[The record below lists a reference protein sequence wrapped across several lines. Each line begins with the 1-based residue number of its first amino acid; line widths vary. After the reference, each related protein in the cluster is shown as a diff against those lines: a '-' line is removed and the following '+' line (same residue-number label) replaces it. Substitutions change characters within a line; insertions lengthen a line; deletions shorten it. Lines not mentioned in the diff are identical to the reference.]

1 LTLYLDSSALVKLVI
16 SEPET
21 RALRA
26 FLRQRAERSTTC
38 ALARTEVV
46 RAVAPHGDDAVAT
59 AREVFGAL
67 FEIPL
72 SRHVLDR
79 GGVLAH
85 ELTLRSL
92 DAIHL
97 SAAEEIRP
105 HITTIVTYDRRM
117 ADAARQRAFD
127 VAAPT

>member
-38 ALARTEVV
+38 V